1 MPTDLMRSE
10 RAPESLP
17 SAGLAS
23 MASQLGALWSRQSRG
38 RQLVALLLLL
48 GVGAGFAYVVLA
60 ERAPLWVT
68 VVTAHRDD
76 EARECVAVLQRAGVT
91 VRANGRDIDVPP
103 AELAAAR
110 EALVAEGLPDSG
122 VGLRSFDEPSF
133 MSSAFGEQVSY
144 KRALQEELERSIKG
158 LAPVDGARVH
168 LALGRRS
175 LFKDRDQRPS
185 ASVVLRLRPGH
196 PLDAAAVRGVR
207 QLVVGSVEGMA
218 AEDVAVIDH
227 LGNLL
232 DGEARVASDERM
244 AIEEAVSGKVRG
256 LLERVVGPGHAVVV
270 ASAELDL
277 REVEEKAEH
286 YPREMAAGSAGPGE
300 TAAPGTQAPPI
311 GPAPAGM
318 TAGTTTIG
326 PATPTVGAPPAAAP
340 IPPHSHVVTET
351 RFPASRLR
359 RLQLAVVVDYK
370 RGPDGSAVAPSAE
383 ELARWTQLVRSAA
396 GIDDGRGDRVE
407 LQAAPLVPVAR
418 EGGGTRTV
426 VVASAGL
433 PSWRLLALGA
443 AALLAAT
450 LLGQLWIRRRYA
462 RKLAAAA
469 ARTQVLE
476 QQAAASERRALE
488 ATQATHALQ
497 AMHAAAASATGGA
510 VAARRPAVERA
521 SEAVRR
527 DLDGAAMVLA
537 AWLGG
542 EATGRGDRGE
552 REAEKGALS

>member
-10 RAPESLP
+10 RAPEGFASP
-17 SAGLAS
+17 GLAS
-23 MASQLGALWSRQSRG
+23 MAGQLGALWNRQSRG

-60 ERAPLWVT
+60 EREPLWAT

-103 AELAAAR
+103 SELAVAR
-110 EALVAEGLPDSG
+110 EALVAEGLPDVG
-122 VGLRSFDEPSF
+122 VGLRSFAEPSF

-158 LAPVDGARVH
+158 LAPVESARVH
-168 LALGRRS
+168 LALGRSS
-175 LFKDRDQRPS
+175 LFKDRAQRPS

-218 AEDVAVIDH
+218 TEDVAVIDH

-232 DGEARVASDERM
+232 DGEARVASDERT

-256 LLERVVGPGHAVVV
+256 LLERVVGAGHAVVV
-270 ASAELDL
+270 ASAEMDL
-277 REVEEKAEH
+277 REVEETAEH
-286 YPREMAAGSAGPGE
+286 YPREVEPGSGAAGMTGMTGMV
-300 TAAPGTQAPPI
+300 AAPGATGA
-311 GPAPAGM
+311 
-318 TAGTTTIG
+318 TAGVTQLTASG
-326 PATPTVGAPPAAAP
+326 GAAAP
-340 IPPHSHVVTET
+340 QAPHAPHSHVVTET

-359 RLQLAVVVDYK
+359 RLHLAVVVDYK
-370 RGPDGSAVAPSAE
+370 RGPDGSSVAPSAD

-396 GIDDGRGDRVE
+396 GIDDSRGDRVE
-407 LQAAPLVPVAR
+407 LQAAPLAPVVRQGSGA
-418 EGGGTRTV
+418 RTV
-426 VVASAGL
+426 VVAAAGL
-433 PSWRLLALGA
+433 PPWRLLAMGA

-450 LLGQLWIRRRYA
+450 LLGQMWLRRRYA
-462 RKLAAAA
+462 RRLEAAA

-488 ATQATHALQ
+488 VTQASHALQ
-497 AMHAAAASATGGA
+497 AMHAAASATGGA
-510 VAARRPAVERA
+510 AAAARRPAAERA

-542 EATGRGDRGE
+542 EAKDRADRGE